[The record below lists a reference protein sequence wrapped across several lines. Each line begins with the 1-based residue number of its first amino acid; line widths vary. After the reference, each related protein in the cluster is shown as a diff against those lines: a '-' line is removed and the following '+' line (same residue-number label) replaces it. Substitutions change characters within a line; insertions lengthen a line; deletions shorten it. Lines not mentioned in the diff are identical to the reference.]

1 MQTTGKDPSAQDP
14 SAQLSQ
20 ETEAARALLALLKQE
35 QALLIEADADK
46 LPGLLEQKSALVARI
61 ADMAGA
67 RHRALAEIGFAP
79 NEAGMQSWLDSRRT
93 SSEQS
98 WNDLIALARSAK
110 EANRINGLLINRQ
123 MRNNQHAI
131 NILQGT
137 AQGGGIYGPNGQ
149 SAVGTV
155 SRRRIIG

>member
-1 MQTTGKDPSAQDP
+1 MQIIGKDP

-20 ETEAARALLALLKQE
+20 EKDATRALLELLRQE

-46 LPGLLEQKSALVARI
+46 LPGLLERKSTLVARI

-79 NEAGMQSWLDSRRT
+79 NEAGMQSWFKSRPI

-98 WNDLIALARSAK
+98 WNELIALARLAK

-123 MRNNQHAI
+123 MRNNQNAI
-131 NILQGT
+131 NILQGNT
-137 AQGGGIYGPNGQ
+137 QVSGIYGPNGQ

-155 SRRRIIG
+155 SRSRIVG